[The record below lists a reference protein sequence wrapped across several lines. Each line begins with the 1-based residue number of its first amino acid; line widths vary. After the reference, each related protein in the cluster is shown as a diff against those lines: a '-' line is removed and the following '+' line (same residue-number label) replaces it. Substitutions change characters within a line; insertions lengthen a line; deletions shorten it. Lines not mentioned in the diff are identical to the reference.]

1 MANSALT
8 LARWERFT
16 IVPLKSC
23 CTKPSAE
30 RRVCTA
36 LDDFHAVM
44 ARLKDLTSH
53 KPGSDAGVL
62 AIDGHGPEHSRSGD
76 RSFAPTTHDEFDHP
90 AISGTNSFRL
100 RLTYGMARPEVL
112 TV

>member
-1 MANSALT
+1 
-8 LARWERFT
+8 
-16 IVPLKSC
+16 V
-23 CTKPSAE
+23 
-30 RRVCTA
+30 
-36 LDDFHAVM
+36 LDDSHAVM

-76 RSFAPTTHDEFDHP
+76 RSLEPTTHGESDHP

-100 RLTYGMARPEVL
+100 RLTYGMGRPDFL